1 MDTLS
6 ILAQIFIALLAIIF
20 IYILTRRLFW
30 RAAVHA
36 SHESRPS
43 SSSRRLGKFEE
54 SMEIF
59 SNERQGTTNSCY
71 VMTLHSKKEL
81 KESLVRDA
89 LLRLAKRQPLLRAVI
104 KIVSNS
110 SWFGQNNESY
120 FEIIE
125 PSKIGDMIHLTTS
138 DVNASQ
144 WQKAWYDT
152 VMSQIKTGLL
162 WRTVLF
168 TEEYLPDSE
177 NYVNTIIF
185 RVNHCIIDGVSG
197 MNLCK
202 QFLSYLNS
210 VAENTR
216 VRGEDVP
223 SHELLPSFH
232 AIISNTR
239 SRSSWKNLQAYVGL
253 HFIYKFMK
261 RLKLCILLASKPEK
275 PYPFFMT
282 QPSLEVCDLVYK
294 VFSET
299 HTSQIRKV
307 CRSKGVTVTGA
318 LMAAAH
324 KAFCKLIRNQ
334 DSVIAKEQ
342 EKLMHMFALSGL
354 RFCEPRPPAEYL
366 GNFLLSDMLP
376 MFCNT
381 DDFWSMA
388 QEATKQIRII
398 IREGKNV
405 SACLAEFDIFT
416 PKELADEF
424 QSPLDPKK
432 KLSLFNVHNYISS
445 AGAFTYDDSTSMY
458 KLHECLY
465 YSVPFGFASFAT
477 HFNTTVNGKMSWVIL
492 CSKFV
497 PGKIEEQFAAL
508 CFDILQKET
517 RQE

>member
-1 MDTLS
+1 
-6 ILAQIFIALLAIIF
+6 
-20 IYILTRRLFW
+20 
-30 RAAVHA
+30 
-36 SHESRPS
+36 
-43 SSSRRLGKFEE
+43 LGKFEE

-71 VMTLHSKKEL
+71 VITLHSKKEL

-110 SWFGQNNESY
+110 SWFGQSNESY

-125 PSKIGDMIHLTTS
+125 ANKIGGMIHLTTS

-152 VMSQIKTGLL
+152 AMSLVKTGLL

-168 TEEYLPDSE
+168 AEEYLPDSE

-185 RVNHCIIDGVSG
+185 RVNHSIVDGVSG
-197 MNLCK
+197 MSLCK
-202 QFLSYLNS
+202 QFLSHLNS

-216 VRGEDVP
+216 ASGEDVL
-223 SHELLPSFH
+223 SHELLPSFY
-232 AIISNTR
+232 AMINNNR
-239 SRSSWKNLQAYVGL
+239 SRSSWMDLQEYIGL

-261 RLKLCILLASKPEK
+261 RLKLCISLASKPKK

-294 VFSET
+294 VFPET
-299 HTSQIRKV
+299 HTSQIRNV

-324 KAFCKLIRNQ
+324 KAFCKLIKNQ
-334 DSVIAKEQ
+334 DLVIAKKPE
-342 EKLMHMFALSGL
+342 ELMHMFAVNGV
-354 RFCEPRPPAEYL
+354 RFCDPNPPAEYL
-366 GNFLLSDMLP
+366 GNFLVYEMLSMS
-376 MFCNT
+376 CNT

-388 QEATKQIRII
+388 QEATKQIHTI
-398 IREGKNV
+398 IREGKDV
-405 SACLAEFDIFT
+405 SAYLAEFDIFT

-432 KLSLFNVHNYISS
+432 KLLLFDIHNFISS

-477 HFNTTVNGKMSWVIL
+477 HFNTTVNGKMSWVIM

-508 CFDILQKET
+508 CFDILENET
-517 RQE
+517 R